1 MLEDPVKTSWHLK
14 YVYIQYLLCVRAIQS
29 TAASL
34 VALSV
39 FEVKS
44 MLALPIEEGGDSDRV
59 DTLYYIDMNILYIY
73 IIYIYTYDNQI
84 KINLNVNKCQQM
96 STI

>member
-59 DTLYYIDMNILYIY
+59 DTLY
-73 IIYIYTYDNQI
+73 
-84 KINLNVNKCQQM
+84 
-96 STI
+96 

>member
-59 DTLYYIDMNILYIY
+59 DTLYWYEYTVYNIYM
-73 IIYIYTYDNQI
+73 YTYDNQI

-96 STI
+96 STIS